1 MHASGP
7 PWPNRP
13 AAEPWAIACMAGGF
27 KAVFVHGFLQAFE
40 ARGLRAHAYGCAS
53 SSFFPAGYAAAGEV
67 RSLELTPWQTG
78 AQLMRQPGATMS
90 DVSLETIA
98 RLGPRLKAL
107 LFAGPQGA
115 RFLVAASRVI
125 TPEASAQT
133 QGPDARKLGRRLL
146 AEAARGN
153 ARWRDAHLALEL
165 FGTAGGETRPLTR
178 ENLEEVAYASNR
190 MLHTGPLPATIGGQ
204 PYIDA
209 SYTCLCPALELAE
222 RGYRDVVVIGTEPGP
237 LRPDLFTSAPLPP
250 VWNNARLHFAQ
261 PPCDLAD
268 LGVDYTSATAEGL
281 EACFEEGC
289 RCAERFLA
297 AGPFAN

>member
-1 MHASGP
+1 
-7 PWPNRP
+7 
-13 AAEPWAIACMAGGF
+13 
-27 KAVFVHGFLQAFE
+27 
-40 ARGLRAHAYGCAS
+40 
-53 SSFFPAGYAAAGEV
+53 
-67 RSLELTPWQTG
+67 
-78 AQLMRQPGATMS
+78 MS
-90 DVSLETIA
+90 
-98 RLGPRLKAL
+98 K
-107 LFAGPQGA
+107 
-115 RFLVAASRVI
+115 
-125 TPEASAQT
+125 
-133 QGPDARKLGRRLL
+133 K
-146 AEAARGN
+146 AARGN

-250 VWNNARLHFAQ
+250 VWKGARLHFAQ
-261 PPCDLAD
+261 LPCDLAD
-268 LGVDYTSATAEGL
+268 LGVDYTFATPEGL

>member
-7 PWPNRP
+7 PLPNRP
-13 AAEPWAIACMAGGF
+13 DESWAIACMAGGF
-27 KAVFVHGFLQAFE
+27 KGVFVHGFLHALE

-53 SSFFPAGYAAAGEV
+53 SSFFPTGYAAAGES
-67 RSLELTPWQTG
+67 RSLDLSLWQLG
-78 AQLMRQPGATMS
+78 AQRLHNPGTSMS
-90 DVSLETIA
+90 DVILESIA
-98 RLGPRLKAL
+98 RLAPRLKAL
-107 LFAGPQGA
+107 LFAGPSA
-115 RFLVAASRVI
+115 RFLVAVTRVI
-125 TPEASAQT
+125 SPEASAQT

-146 AEAARGN
+146 VEAARGN
-153 ARWRDAHLALEL
+153 ARWRDAHLAREM
-165 FGTAGGETRPLTR
+165 FGTAEGETRPLTR
-178 ENLEEVAYASNR
+178 ENFNEVAYATTR
-190 MLHTGPLPATIGGQ
+190 MLPAWPLPATIEGQ

-250 VWNNARLHFAQ
+250 VWKHARLHFAQ

-268 LGVDYTSATAEGL
+268 LGVEYTSATPEGL

-289 RCAERFLA
+289 RCAERSLA
-297 AGPFAN
+297 AGPFPN

>member
-1 MHASGP
+1 
-7 PWPNRP
+7 
-13 AAEPWAIACMAGGF
+13 MAGGF

-133 QGPDARKLGRRLL
+133 QGPEARKLADACWRRPP
-146 AEAARGN
+146 A
-153 ARWRDAHLALEL
+153 
-165 FGTAGGETRPLTR
+165 ETRAGATR
-178 ENLEEVAYASNR
+178 TWPWNCSARREAK
-190 MLHTGPLPATIGGQ
+190 PA
-204 PYIDA
+204 
-209 SYTCLCPALELAE
+209 
-222 RGYRDVVVIGTEPGP
+222 R
-237 LRPDLFTSAPLPP
+237 
-250 VWNNARLHFAQ
+250 
-261 PPCDLAD
+261 
-268 LGVDYTSATAEGL
+268 
-281 EACFEEGC
+281 
-289 RCAERFLA
+289 
-297 AGPFAN
+297 